1 MEQYNY
7 LFLDFSFS
15 DFKTIKNLETKLQS
29 EQH

>member
-1 MEQYNY
+1 MKQQNY

-15 DFKTIKNLETKLQS
+15 DFKTINNLETKLES